1 MKLEAQAESSMRLTI
16 FLDIGEVNSL
26 RESMPQQSSAGEA
39 LERALQTKNYWGSVG
54 RDVVV
59 DCADHAA
66 YELLGYA
73 RSACPSAVEKIRAAF
88 SLGELR
94 NSPRSSQRP

>member
-1 MKLEAQAESSMRLTI
+1 MRLTI
-16 FLDIGEVNSL
+16 FLDIAEVDAL
-26 RESMPQQSSAGEA
+26 RDSMLQQSSVSEA
-39 LERALQTKNYWGSVG
+39 LERALQTRNYWGAVG

-59 DCADHAA
+59 ECADPAA

-88 SLGELR
+88 SLAELR
-94 NSPRSSQRP
+94 NSPRGSQRL